1 MKHSPL
7 RTRFH
12 TPGAMLAAM
21 LVAACATAPEPPRT
35 QPPAPVESRLPGGV
49 LPPAAGAPAGSTLP
63 VPPST
68 PVAPGAFMQPLPV
81 PGLPSAPPAAAVG
94 PQGQALVQRLLP
106 PGVTRDRAGW
116 AADIADAIGALR
128 LTPSAENYC
137 AAIAVIEQ
145 ESTFQAD
152 PAVPGLSKIV
162 WREIE
167 TRRAKYMIPKVALDA
182 ALSKP
187 SPTGRT
193 YKQRIDALRTER
205 EMSEL
210 FGDMIDE
217 LPGGKLLLSGYNP
230 VRTGGPMQV
239 SVAFAEEH
247 ARTRPYAL
255 PVKGTLRDAVFTR
268 RGGVYFGIA
277 HLLDYPAPYRDP
289 LYRFADFNAGHYS
302 SRNAAFQQAVAQ
314 LSGRKLVLDGDLLS
328 YVNGVPSA
336 ATSSTQRAVFDLAR
350 RLGLSRDEIQAGL
363 RQEKDESFYR
373 SKVYQR
379 VFALAD
385 AAAGRPVAR
394 EAMPRID
401 LKSPKIRSKITTAWF
416 AERVKMRYGHCMGR
430 AAVARS
436 L

>member
-1 MKHSPL
+1 MKPSPL
-7 RTRFH
+7 RIRPTL
-12 TPGAMLAAM
+12 PAALLAAV
-21 LVAACATAPEPPRT
+21 LAAACATPAPQPV
-35 QPPAPVESRLPGGV
+35 QPPAPVESRQPTPGAAVGGV
-49 LPPAAGAPAGSTLP
+49 PPASSQPLPPPY
-63 VPPST
+63 
-68 PVAPGAFMQPLPV
+68 PVAPGSPMQPLPA
-81 PGLPSAPPAAAVG
+81 PGLPPLSPPPAIG
-94 PQGQALVQRLLP
+94 PQGQALIQRLLP
-106 PGVTRDRAGW
+106 PTAARDRAGW
-116 AADIADAIGALR
+116 AADIASAFNALG
-128 LTPSAENYC
+128 LVPSAENYC

-152 PAVPGLSKIV
+152 PAVPGLPKIV

-167 TRRAKYMIPKVALDA
+167 TRRAKYMIPKLALDA

-187 SPTGRT
+187 SPNGRS

-210 FGDMIDE
+210 FDDMIDE

-230 VRTGGPMQV
+230 VHTGGPMQV
-239 SVAFAEEH
+239 SVAFAEQH
-247 ARTRPYAL
+247 ARTKPYPLAG
-255 PVKGTLRDAVFTR
+255 KGTLRDVVFSR

-314 LSGRKLVLDGDLLS
+314 LSGQRLVLDGDLLN
-328 YVNGVPSA
+328 YVNGAPSA
-336 ATSSTQRAVFDLAR
+336 ATSSTQRAVFGLAS

-363 RQEKDESFYR
+363 RQEKEESFYR

-379 VFALAD
+379 VFQLAD
-385 AAAGRPVAR
+385 AAAGRPVPR
-394 EAMPRID
+394 ELVPRID

-416 AERVKMRYGHCMGR
+416 ADRVKMRYGHCMDR
-430 AAVARS
+430 AALARS

>member
-1 MKHSPL
+1 MQPSGTL
-7 RTRFH
+7 
-12 TPGAMLAAM
+12 TPIVLATTLFLAG
-21 LVAACATAPEPPRT
+21 CATAPEPPRT
-35 QPPAPVESRLPGGV
+35 QPPAPVENRLPGGQALPSV
-49 LPPAAGAPAGSTLP
+49 GIRPIPAPAQPAPGMAIPPLPAPQTPSSQPPSLQPPAS
-63 VPPST
+63 
-68 PVAPGAFMQPLPV
+68 
-81 PGLPSAPPAAAVG
+81 SALG
-94 PQGQALVQRLLP
+94 PHGQALVMQLLP
-106 PGVTRDRAGW
+106 PAVTRDRSGW
-116 AADIADAIGALR
+116 AADIAAAFAALR

-137 AAIAVIEQ
+137 AAIAIIEQ

-167 TRRAKYMIPKVALDA
+167 TRRAKYMIPKLALDA

-187 SPTGRT
+187 SPNGRT
-193 YKQRIDALRTER
+193 YRQRIDALRTER

-239 SVAFAEEH
+239 SVTYAEEH
-247 ARTRPYAL
+247 ARTKPY
-255 PVKGTLRDAVFTR
+255 PGGKGSLRDAVFTR
-268 RGGVYFGIA
+268 RGGLYFGIA

-314 LSGRKLVLDGDLLS
+314 LSGRTLTFDGDLLR
-328 YVNGVPSA
+328 YVDGVPSA
-336 ATSSTQRAVFDLAR
+336 ASSATQRAVLS
-350 RLGLSRDEIQAGL
+350 LSRKLDLSNDEIQAGL
-363 RQEKDESFYR
+363 RQEKEESFYR

-385 AAAGRPVAR
+385 AAAGRPLPR

-416 AERVKMRYGHCMGR
+416 AERVKMRYGHCMTR
-430 AAVARS
+430 AAIARS

>member
-1 MKHSPL
+1 
-7 RTRFH
+7 
-12 TPGAMLAAM
+12 
-21 LVAACATAPEPPRT
+21 
-35 QPPAPVESRLPGGV
+35 
-49 LPPAAGAPAGSTLP
+49 
-63 VPPST
+63 
-68 PVAPGAFMQPLPV
+68 
-81 PGLPSAPPAAAVG
+81 
-94 PQGQALVQRLLP
+94 
-106 PGVTRDRAGW
+106 
-116 AADIADAIGALR
+116 
-128 LTPSAENYC
+128 
-137 AAIAVIEQ
+137 VIEQ

-167 TRRAKYMIPKVALDA
+167 TRRARYMIPKVALDA

-187 SPTGRT
+187 SRNGRT

-210 FGDMIDE
+210 YGDMTDE
-217 LPGGKLLLSGYNP
+217 VPGGKLLLSGYNP

-239 SVAFAEEH
+239 SVAYAEEH
-247 ARTRPYAL
+247 ARSKPY
-255 PVKGTLRDAVFTR
+255 PGGKGTLRDAVFTR
-268 RGGVYFGIA
+268 HGGLYFGIA

-289 LYRFADFNAGHYS
+289 IYRFADFNAGHYS

-314 LSGRKLVLDGDLLS
+314 LSGRKLALDGDLLS
-328 YVNGVPSA
+328 YVDGVPSA
-336 ATSSTQRAVFDLAR
+336 TSSGTQRAVLSLAR
-350 RLGLSRDEIQAGL
+350 KLGLSQEEILAGL

-385 AAAGRPVAR
+385 TAAGRPVPR
-394 EAMPRID
+394 ETMPRID
-401 LKSPKIRSKITTAWF
+401 LKSPKIRSKITTGWF
-416 AERVKMRYGHCMGR
+416 ADRVNMRYGHCMNR

>member
-1 MKHSPL
+1 
-7 RTRFH
+7 
-12 TPGAMLAAM
+12 
-21 LVAACATAPEPPRT
+21 
-35 QPPAPVESRLPGGV
+35 
-49 LPPAAGAPAGSTLP
+49 
-63 VPPST
+63 
-68 PVAPGAFMQPLPV
+68 MQPLPV
-81 PGLPSAPPAAAVG
+81 PGLPPLSPAPTIG

-106 PGVTRDRAGW
+106 PGVTQDRAGW
-116 AADIADAIGALR
+116 AADIAGAVTALG
-128 LTPSAENYC
+128 LAPSAENYC

-152 PAVPGLSKIV
+152 PAVPGLPKIV

-167 TRRAKYMIPKVALDA
+167 ARRAKYMIPKLALDA
-182 ALSKP
+182 ALSRP
-187 SPTGRT
+187 SPNGRT
-193 YKQRIDALRTER
+193 YRQRIDALRTER

-230 VRTGGPMQV
+230 VHTGGPMQV
-239 SVAFAEEH
+239 SVAFAEQQS
-247 ARTRPYAL
+247 RTKPYPLAG
-255 PVKGTLRDAVFTR
+255 KGTLRDVVFSR

-314 LSGRKLVLDGDLLS
+314 LSGLKLTLDGDLLS
-328 YVNGVPSA
+328 YVDGVPSA
-336 ATSSTQRAVFDLAR
+336 ATSSTQRAVFGLAQ

-363 RQEKDESFYR
+363 RLEKEESFYR

-379 VFALAD
+379 VFQLAD
-385 AAAGRPVAR
+385 AAAGRPLPR
-394 EAMPRID
+394 ELVPRID

-416 AERVKMRYGHCMGR
+416 ADRVKMRYGRCMER
-430 AAVARS
+430 AALARS

>member
-1 MKHSPL
+1 MQPSGTL
-7 RTRFH
+7 TSIV
-12 TPGAMLAAM
+12 LAAA
-21 LVAACATAPEPPRT
+21 LLAAGCATAPPPPPT
-35 QPPAPVESRLPGGV
+35 QPPAPVENRLPGV
-49 LPPAAGAPAGSTLP
+49 QSLPAPGIRP
-63 VPPST
+63 VPPPAT
-68 PVAPGAFMQPLPV
+68 AAPGAAIPPLSTPLP
-81 PGLPSAPPAAAVG
+81 PGLQLPAPPAPSPVG
-94 PQGQALVQRLLP
+94 PQGQALVMQLLP
-106 PGVTRDRAGW
+106 PVVTRDRAGW
-116 AADIADAIGALR
+116 AADIAGAFAALR

-152 PAVPGLSKIV
+152 PTVPGLPKIV

-187 SPTGRT
+187 SPTGRS

-239 SVAFAEEH
+239 SVAYAEEH
-247 ARTRPYAL
+247 ARSKPYATG
-255 PVKGTLRDAVFTR
+255 KGTLREAVFTR
-268 RGGVYFGIA
+268 RGGLYFGIA

-302 SRNAAFQQAVAQ
+302 SRNAAFQQAVAS
-314 LSGRKLVLDGDLLS
+314 LSGRPLVLDGDLLS

-336 ATSSTQRAVFDLAR
+336 ASSGTQRAVLS
-350 RLGLSRDEIQAGL
+350 LSRKLDLSHDEIQAGL
-363 RQEKDESFYR
+363 RQEKEESFYR
-373 SKVYQR
+373 TKVYQR

-385 AAAGRPVAR
+385 TAAGRPVAR
-394 EAMPRID
+394 ETVPRID
-401 LKSPKIRSKITTAWF
+401 LKSPKIRSKITTGWF
-416 AERVKMRYGHCMGR
+416 ADRVKMRYGHCMNR
-430 AAVARS
+430 AALARS